1 MNEGVL
7 NSSCLHSREVWVIT
21 LKGFITMIKKIICS
35 LILGSAS
42 LTSLQADTITDTR
55 IAKATGRLENLAS
68 YVKSTPERLLQ
79 ALNGTSGG
87 SGPAERATVGNPASF
102 LANKIETGGPLACQ
116 YEGKD
121 ATVTP
126 ILSDVDFAALKAATD
141 KSADNK
147 AVVDYP
153 KGSQTP
159 THSLVVWG
167 EKALGKKDL
176 ICYIPVVRN

>member
-1 MNEGVL
+1 
-7 NSSCLHSREVWVIT
+7 
-21 LKGFITMIKKIICS
+21 MIKKIICS
-35 LILGSAS
+35 LILGSAF

-55 IAKATGRLENLAS
+55 IGKATGRLEALS
-68 YVKSTPERLLQ
+68 GYVKSNPESVLS
-79 ALNGTSGG
+79 ALNGTFGG
-87 SGPAERATVGNPASF
+87 NAAGERSSKANPSF
-102 LANKIETGGPLACQ
+102 LVNSTDIGGPLACQ

-126 ILSDVDFAALKAATD
+126 ILTDVDFAALKVAAD

-147 AVVDYP
+147 AVVPYTA
-153 KGSQTP
+153 KGAKAQT
-159 THSLVVWG
+159 HDLVVWG